1 MHLHDVITL
10 IDCKA
15 MLQLFQINAN
25 KRKMAKKQRLFRE
38 KRDRLYNELIPQQN
52 PDVMDPDKESILSL
66 SVNDLLAGL
75 KSGNMDPVA
84 VLEAYQVPRAP
95 FTPNRIVFTKGL

>member
-1 MHLHDVITL
+1 MHDVIAL

-38 KRDRLYNELIPQQN
+38 KGDRLYNRLIPQQN
-52 PDVMDPDKESILSL
+52 PDVMDPDKEAILSL

-95 FTPNRIVFTKGL
+95 FTPTE